1 MNILGA
7 IDKNMS
13 AGQGDM
19 SNLSQ
24 LERSF
29 LRERN
34 LCEAELQNTGNQG
47 RSGVR
52 MICKAEG

>member
-1 MNILGA
+1 
-7 IDKNMS
+7 
-13 AGQGDM
+13 M

-34 LCEAELQNTGNQG
+34 LCEAELQNTGNHG
-47 RSGVR
+47 RSGGR
-52 MICKAEG
+52 MICKA